1 MADEF
6 FETFRDIAFASEAAY
21 QITQAAEAFLYAKN
35 GPIREILLCTAGNSY
50 AFMPLNYILA
60 KLVSP
65 KDTELKICVGKE
77 YSVVVDKRRNIV
89 FDNYWYFL
97 GISASEALEKSR
109 NEPVHPSNF
118 DYSLGGLA
126 VLPRRYPI
134 RRRNE

>member
-35 GPIREILLCTAGNSY
+35 GPIREILLCTVDVSY

-65 KDTELKICVGKE
+65 EDAELKICVGKD
-77 YSVVVDKRRNIV
+77 YSVVVDERRNIV
-89 FDNYWYFL
+89 FDNDYYFR
-97 GISASEALEKSR
+97 GFSASEALEESR
-109 NEPVHPSNF
+109 NEPVDPSNF